1 MGKEAKFRR
10 NFEMPIQKEN
20 SQVQSIVLKKL
31 IQPFILR
38 RVKTDKDIIKDL
50 PDKVEHKL

>member
-10 NFEMPIQKEN
+10 NFEMPIQTDN